1 MSYSCKFH
9 QVTLFSWPSST
20 LRNFGTLFS
29 GMHFPYLLSM
39 VAMATAT
46 LSPTDVDKF
55 SHLKSVVVALS
66 QIQSLLFLFS
76 NFLHRSFA
84 SSQSWI
90 WTSLFL
96 IPFFLCSMQ
105 GRKRETWILNSKK
118 VSPLLAKSML
128 PPPAAPLTM

>member
-1 MSYSCKFH
+1 
-9 QVTLFSWPSST
+9 
-20 LRNFGTLFS
+20 
-29 GMHFPYLLSM
+29 M

-96 IPFFLCSMQ
+96 IPFFFVFNA
-105 GRKRETWILNSKK
+105 RKEKGDMNFKFEKGFSSTGEVNVATTGSTADDVVMKGGVMSL
-118 VSPLLAKSML
+118 
-128 PPPAAPLTM
+128 